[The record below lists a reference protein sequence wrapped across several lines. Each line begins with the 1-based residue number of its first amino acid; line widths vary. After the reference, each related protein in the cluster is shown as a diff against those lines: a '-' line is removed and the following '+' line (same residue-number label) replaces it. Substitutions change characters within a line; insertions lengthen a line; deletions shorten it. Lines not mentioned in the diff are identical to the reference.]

1 MTFSWCDVHTQLF
14 SLKIAGVEQILSMQQ
29 PLTVWAVSGAGAKRL
44 REERLAR
51 AGAAQAKALA
61 IGLPWPKPAKGAGR
75 PSARKHWH
83 DVLYASII
91 AGDELPDDVG
101 LEPPAW
107 WKRGDGLS
115 PPEAPPA
122 EASEALDH
130 VDADPEPGH
139 VEVSPMK
146 KRKKVI
152 LDPRLKNWF
161 LCFAE
166 LQRARHGG
174 DMQRSLAEAKRLCPC
189 FSQIH
194 KDTPRRWQKLPSEPS
209 VMGRPAVLSE
219 AQITLLTG
227 VVAKVTARVPLCASV
242 ICDVME
248 VELDKIGVAW
258 RPSIRWVRTFLLKL
272 GLSYKRAGGCLL
284 KEPALAVKL
293 DLQQNLQQKVLWT
306 QHKFGIADARVINVD
321 ETSLRMIPV
330 SATGWSVKGE
340 KTKQVQAGKSNIT
353 ATLAVPM
360 LQGPSFCQLIF
371 GGKTSAVLPHGSVEH
386 DVHLNFTES
395 HWQSTE
401 SMFSFVQFLEK
412 VLNPTDEQR
421 PWILLLDCASVH
433 TASAFRQQLHSQL
446 PWVKSIYIPG
456 GSTAYNQPLDR
467 SMMKSFKSAIA
478 RKASRHFA
486 EQILLV
492 DSLDLSAR
500 FLKPVIAT
508 WVHEVINDISSRRDI
523 FQTAW
528 AHILPKNPEHA
539 ASILLAAGEAHVA
552 EKSLQIEQGGRRTR
566 DSTGR

>member
-1 MTFSWCDVHTQLF
+1 M
-14 SLKIAGVEQILSMQQ
+14 SL
-29 PLTVWAVSGAGAKRL
+29 
-44 REERLAR
+44 
-51 AGAAQAKALA
+51 
-61 IGLPWPKPAKGAGR
+61 
-75 PSARKHWH
+75 
-83 DVLYASII
+83 
-91 AGDELPDDVG
+91 
-101 LEPPAW
+101 
-107 WKRGDGLS
+107 
-115 PPEAPPA
+115 
-122 EASEALDH
+122 
-130 VDADPEPGH
+130 
-139 VEVSPMK
+139 
-146 KRKKVI
+146 
-152 LDPRLKNWF
+152 F
-161 LCFAE
+161 LC
-166 LQRARHGG
+166 H
-174 DMQRSLAEAKRLCPC
+174 PP
-189 FSQIH
+189 I
-194 KDTPRRWQKLPSEPS
+194 T
-209 VMGRPAVLSE
+209 RPAACGRWRRTSPTSGSSKTVFCVPCPVASDSCHDQASAWLLG
-219 AQITLLTG
+219 ITLLTG

-258 RPSIRWVRTFLLKL
+258 RPSVRWVRTFLLKL

-330 SATGWSVKGE
+330 SGTGWSVKGE

-456 GSTAYNQPLDR
+456 GPSP
-467 SMMKSFKSAIA
+467 

-552 EKSLQIEQGGRRTR
+552 GSLFRSSKAGVVPETAPVDDEPAQPTLSHRHRWSRHRRRASARVRTTSSCFGAPQLVGAGAVHRAQDSVRQGLFLNSAHHTMSRRC
-566 DSTGR
+566 STFQLFACHQKHVSIFLCHHKAGWRMLRASSETASVARAE

>member
-1 MTFSWCDVHTQLF
+1 M
-14 SLKIAGVEQILSMQQ
+14 
-29 PLTVWAVSGAGAKRL
+29 
-44 REERLAR
+44 
-51 AGAAQAKALA
+51 
-61 IGLPWPKPAKGAGR
+61 
-75 PSARKHWH
+75 
-83 DVLYASII
+83 
-91 AGDELPDDVG
+91 
-101 LEPPAW
+101 
-107 WKRGDGLS
+107 
-115 PPEAPPA
+115 
-122 EASEALDH
+122 
-130 VDADPEPGH
+130 
-139 VEVSPMK
+139 
-146 KRKKVI
+146 
-152 LDPRLKNWF
+152 
-161 LCFAE
+161 
-166 LQRARHGG
+166 
-174 DMQRSLAEAKRLCPC
+174 
-189 FSQIH
+189 
-194 KDTPRRWQKLPSEPS
+194 
-209 VMGRPAVLSE
+209 
-219 AQITLLTG
+219 
-227 VVAKVTARVPLCASV
+227 
-242 ICDVME
+242 
-248 VELDKIGVAW
+248 
-258 RPSIRWVRTFLLKL
+258 
-272 GLSYKRAGGCLL
+272 L

-293 DLQQNLQQKVLWT
+293 GLQQNLQQKVLWT

-371 GGKTSAVLPHGSVEH
+371 GGKTSAVLPQGSVEH

-401 SMFSFVQFLEK
+401 SMFSFVQFQEK

-528 AHILPKNPEHA
+528 AHILPKKPEDA
-539 ASILLAAGEAHVA
+539 ASILLAAGEAHA
-552 EKSLQIEQGGRRTR
+552 AGSLFRSSKARVVPETAPVDDEPAQPPVPEDEPELDGLLMDEEEPDPLTPAPLEQPPVVIGEEPVPESELPAPVLEHRNLSVLERCIALRIVYGR
-566 DSTGR
+566 DYS

>member
-1 MTFSWCDVHTQLF
+1 MQKSDPGSQTEKLVPLFRGVAAGATRRGHAEVACGGEEALLVLLADPQGHTAALAETTIGAQCHGQASCPVGGTVHIVDGRGREGHCTRALVRVRH
-14 SLKIAGVEQILSMQQ
+14 LRRHG
-29 PLTVWAVSGAGAKRL
+29 SGARQNRCGLAAVDTVGAHL
-44 REERLAR
+44 SVE
-51 AGAAQAKALA
+51 AGAVIQA
-61 IGLPWPKPAKGAGR
+61 
-75 PSARKHWH
+75 
-83 DVLYASII
+83 
-91 AGDELPDDVG
+91 
-101 LEPPAW
+101 
-107 WKRGDGLS
+107 
-115 PPEAPPA
+115 
-122 EASEALDH
+122 
-130 VDADPEPGH
+130 
-139 VEVSPMK
+139 
-146 KRKKVI
+146 
-152 LDPRLKNWF
+152 
-161 LCFAE
+161 C
-166 LQRARHGG
+166 
-174 DMQRSLAEAKRLCPC
+174 
-189 FSQIH
+189 
-194 KDTPRRWQKLPSEPS
+194 RR
-209 VMGRPAVLSE
+209 
-219 AQITLLTG
+219 
-227 VVAKVTARVPLCASV
+227 
-242 ICDVME
+242 
-248 VELDKIGVAW
+248 
-258 RPSIRWVRTFLLKL
+258 
-272 GLSYKRAGGCLL
+272 
-284 KEPALAVKL
+284 
-293 DLQQNLQQKVLWT
+293 QQEVLWT

-340 KTKQVQAGKSNIT
+340 KTKQVQASKSNMT

-386 DVHLNFTES
+386 DVHLSFTES

-446 PWVKSIYIPG
+446 PWVKSIYIHG

-467 SMMKSFKSAIA
+467 STMKSFKSAIA

-508 WVHEVINDISSRRDI
+508 WVHEVMNDISSRRDI

-539 ASILLAAGEAHVA
+539 ASILLAAGESARGR
-552 EKSLQIEQGGRRTR
+552 KSLQIEQGGRRTR